1 MSSQSGKELHADPA
15 PTHSAGTRISA
26 IIIAGNE
33 EKNIADCL
41 ESVRWADEIVVVN
54 SESTDRTV
62 EIAKRYTDKVFIRRW
77 EGYAAQKAFS
87 LEKASNEWV
96 LSLDADERISPELLD
111 EIKALDFSRADG
123 FYIPRR
129 NYFLNKV
136 IRSCGW
142 SPDYQL
148 RLFRKSK
155 TKMTDRQVH
164 EGFTVDGKRSRLK
177 GELIH
182 YTHTSIAATL
192 RKINEYSTL
201 EAEEKSARIH
211 VTGIKIFFKP
221 LWAFFQH
228 FIIRK
233 GFTDG
238 AHGLMVS
245 IIHAMTKT
253 QVYMKIWE
261 IQNAREKR

>member
-1 MSSQSGKELHADPA
+1 M
-15 PTHSAGTRISA
+15 RISA
-26 IIIAGNE
+26 IIIAGSE

-54 SESTDRTV
+54 SESADRTV
-62 EIAKRYTDKVFIRRW
+62 EIAKRYTDKVFIRKW
-77 EGYAAQKAFS
+77 EGYASQKAFS
-87 LEKASNEWV
+87 LEKANNEWV
-96 LSLDADERISPELLD
+96 LSLDADERVSPELRD
-111 EIKALDFSRADG
+111 EIRDLDFSMADG

-148 RLFRKSK
+148 RLFKKSK
-155 TKMTDRQVH
+155 TKVTLRQVH
-164 EGFTVDGKRSRLK
+164 EGFTVDGKRGHLK
-177 GELIH
+177 GELVH
-182 YTHTSIAATL
+182 YTHTSITATL
-192 RKINEYSTL
+192 QKINEYSTL

-211 VTGIKIFFKP
+211 VNGVKIFFKP

-228 FIIRK
+228 FIMRG
-233 GFTDG
+233 GFRDG
-238 AHGLMVS
+238 VHGLMVS

-261 IQNAREKR
+261 MQHAREKR

>member
-1 MSSQSGKELHADPA
+1 MQK
-15 PTHSAGTRISA
+15 ISV

-33 EKNIADCL
+33 EKNIGDCL
-41 ESVRWADEIVVVN
+41 ESVRWADEIIVVD

-62 EIAKRYTDKVFIRRW
+62 EIAGRYTDKVFIRKW
-77 EGYAAQKAFS
+77 DGYASQKNYS
-87 LEKASNEWV
+87 LEKAANEWV
-96 LSLDADERISPELLD
+96 LSLDADERVSPELLE
-111 EIKALDFSRADG
+111 EIRTLDFAKADG

-129 NYFLNKV
+129 NYFLGKV

-155 TKMTDRQVH
+155 TTLTARQVH
-164 EGFTVDGKRSRLK
+164 EGFSVDGKRDHLK
-177 GELIH
+177 GELVH
-182 YTHTSIAATL
+182 FTHQSIAGTL
-192 RKINEYSTL
+192 AKVAEYSTL
-201 EAEEKSARIH
+201 EAAEKAQRIH
-211 VTGIKIFFKP
+211 VTGLKLFFKP

-228 FIIRK
+228 FIMRR

-238 AHGLMVS
+238 VHGLMVS

-253 QVYMKIWE
+253 QVYLKIWE
-261 IQNAREKR
+261 LQNARKKR